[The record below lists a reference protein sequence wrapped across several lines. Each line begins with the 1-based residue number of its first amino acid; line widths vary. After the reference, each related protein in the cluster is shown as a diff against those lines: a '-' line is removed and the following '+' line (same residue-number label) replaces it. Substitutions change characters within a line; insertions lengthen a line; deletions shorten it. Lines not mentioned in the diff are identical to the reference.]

1 MALLTSSR
9 GRFAFSI
16 RCCGEKVSFGGY
28 LVHARISAD
37 YKYLLQNRGG
47 MTEVVSLSL
56 DEYLFG
62 CDHLIL
68 LASVSEH
75 LNETKVGNEG
85 LSMYAQSFN
94 QANYLSMSFAFFAVY
109 VKHSILVQFMW
120 CFF

>member
-1 MALLTSSR
+1 MV
-9 GRFAFSI
+9 I
-16 RCCGEKVSFGGY
+16 
-28 LVHARISAD
+28 VHARISAD

-47 MTEVVSLSL
+47 MTEVVSLSWN
-56 DEYLFG
+56 EYLFG

-94 QANYLSMSFAFFAVY
+94 QVITY
-109 VKHSILVQFMW
+109 Q
-120 CFF
+120 